1 MRQAI
6 NALTAEYGDTWAME
20 RKYIAGMVEQ
30 YENDEPPQ
38 SAKGRLLPSV
48 KGAVAVMP
56 VVGVMTQ
63 RGGGW
68 WDTFSTDQFGKA
80 FDAVIADE
88 TIGAVVL
95 DIDSPGGS
103 VYGCD
108 ELASKIFAAREQ
120 KTIVA
125 VSNSLMA
132 SAAYYIGSAASQIVV
147 SPTSLIGSIGVYRL
161 HFDYSKMMEAEGV
174 DATFIF
180 AGDNKVDGNPYEPLS
195 DSARKEWQ
203 DSVDHYYGMFTGAVA
218 KGRGITVAKVNSDF
232 GQGAVFNA
240 PQAVK
245 IGMADKVGTLESVI
259 AELTRGQKR
268 PSRTRLQ
275 AQRVAVASA
284 RRPK

>member
-6 NALTAEYGDTWAME
+6 NALTATYGDVWAME
-20 RKYIAGMVEQ
+20 SKVIAGMIAA
-30 YENDEPPQ
+30 YENDDPPQ
-38 SAKGRLLPSV
+38 SAHKRLLPSV

-56 VVGVMTQ
+56 VIGVMTQ

-68 WDTFSTDQFGKA
+68 WDTFSTDKFGKE
-80 FDAVIADE
+80 FDAAVADDS
-88 TIGAVVL
+88 IGAIVL

-132 SAAYYIGSAASQIVV
+132 SAAYYIGSAASQVIV
-147 SPTSLIGSIGVYRL
+147 SPTSLTGSIGVYRL
-161 HFDYSKMMEAEGV
+161 HFDESKMLEMEGV
-174 DATFIF
+174 NATFIF
-180 AGDNKVDGNPYEPLS
+180 AGDNKVDGNPFEPLS
-195 DSARKEWQ
+195 DSAREEWQ
-203 DSVDHYYGMFTGAVA
+203 QSVDNYYAMFTGAVA
-218 KGRGITVAKVNSDF
+218 RGRGITTAKVNADF
-232 GQGAVFNA
+232 GQGRVFNA
-240 PQAVK
+240 QEAVK

-259 AELTRGQKR
+259 AELTRSQKQ
-268 PSRTRLQ
+268 PTRTRLQ

-284 RRPK
+284 RRPR

>member
-1 MRQAI
+1 MRHAT
-6 NALTAEYGDTWAME
+6 NALAAEYGDTWAMDP
-20 RKYIAGMVEQ
+20 KYIAGMIEAF
-30 YENDEPPQ
+30 ENDEPPQ

-56 VVGVMTQ
+56 VIGVMTQ

-80 FDAVIADE
+80 FDAMIADE
-88 TIGAVVL
+88 AIGAVVL

-103 VYGCD
+103 VFGCD

-120 KTIVA
+120 KTIIAVA
-125 VSNSLMA
+125 NSLCA
-132 SAAYYIGSAASQIVV
+132 SAAYYIASAAGQIVV
-147 SPTSLIGSIGVYRL
+147 SPTSMTGSIGVYRL
-161 HFDYSKMMEAEGV
+161 HFDESKMLEQEGV
-174 DATFIF
+174 EATFIF
-180 AGDNKVDGNPYEPLS
+180 AGENKVDGNPFEPLS
-195 DSARKEWQ
+195 DTAREEWQ
-203 DSVDHYYGMFTGAVA
+203 QSVDQYYSMFTGAVA
-218 KGRGITVAKVNSDF
+218 KGRGITTAKVNSDF
-232 GQGAVFNA
+232 GQGRVFNA

-268 PSRTRLQ
+268 PTRTRLQ

-284 RRPK
+284 RRPR